1 MKISKLLLST
11 LFAFG
16 LLMTACGSNETP
28 KENSSSG
35 NTESSSIEH
44 QHRFSELHEELAPT
58 FLYEGHIAY
67 YECLECHKYFDINYQ
82 EVDSIVIPK
91 LSNEIVLLVNEQN
104 KGDFTITTLE
114 ENTIVW
120 DINNINLSKDD
131 VISLASKAD
140 NTVTYSYFPNTN
152 TNITEEFKVHNDA
165 DNATINVTYTLNGL
179 YVSISGF
186 EYDGVVIK
194 INDTEYPMNQV
205 TYREED
211 KQTYI
216 YGYAY
221 IKQNDIVTVIDKDN
235 DIIYDYDDL
244 ENDTL
249 WNTFDFHK
257 GDNDEIIFDY
267 QARYGFEF
275 DRGGDKKISIVK
287 TFAPNATNKTAISFE
302 AEKDNVEMVD
312 NNIPQTD
319 PSYDETLWYI
329 KHEAVINSED
339 IVSYIQT
346 NGLHIYSA
354 HITLEINEKFNIAD
368 ITNSSVIKGDHLV
381 SLYCNTVTGN
391 FAIEGD
397 YIKSLKGGAYD
408 VVYMPS
414 CSSIVIYESATTGAD
429 AYLMVNG
436 ESKPLNKDINNVVTY
451 ENLEVKKND
460 YIVFADSAYNTLTIT
475 LSNTIDASICH
486 KMDVSNMTMVYF
498 DKAGTFTLH
507 LDLTSLVLSIDVI
520 EIAPVAMT
528 GGRIYFSKAGNKN
541 LVQNPDNSDELCV
554 KDVQISDISGY
565 AVIYDQDSNM
575 ITPTLSSGSEQYA
588 VFPSS
593 TPLFYITQTGTFD
606 FYINKTTHVLRIEKQ

>member
-1 MKISKLLLST
+1 
-11 LFAFG
+11 
-16 LLMTACGSNETP
+16 
-28 KENSSSG
+28 
-35 NTESSSIEH
+35 
-44 QHRFSELHEELAPT
+44 
-58 FLYEGHIAY
+58 
-67 YECLECHKYFDINYQ
+67 
-82 EVDSIVIPK
+82 
-91 LSNEIVLLVNEQN
+91 
-104 KGDFTITTLE
+104 
-114 ENTIVW
+114 
-120 DINNINLSKDD
+120 
-131 VISLASKAD
+131 
-140 NTVTYSYFPNTN
+140 
-152 TNITEEFKVHNDA
+152 
-165 DNATINVTYTLNGL
+165 
-179 YVSISGF
+179 
-186 EYDGVVIK
+186 
-194 INDTEYPMNQV
+194 MNQV

-235 DIIYDYDDL
+235 DIVYDYDDL

-249 WNTFDFHK
+249 WNTFDFHR

-275 DRGGDKKISIVK
+275 DRGGDKKISITK

-302 AEKDNVEMVD
+302 AEKDNIEMVD

-339 IVSYIQT
+339 IVSYIET
-346 NGLHIYSA
+346 NGLHIHSA

-368 ITNSSVIKGDHLV
+368 ITNSSVIEGDHLV
-381 SLYCNTVTGN
+381 SLYCNIVTGN

-397 YIKSLKGGAYD
+397 YIKSLKGGTYD

-436 ESKPLNKDINNVVTY
+436 EFKPLNKDVNNVVTY

-507 LDLTSLVLSIDVI
+507 LNLTSFELSIDVI
-520 EIAPVAMT
+520 EIAPVTMT

-541 LVQNPDNSDELCV
+541 LVQNPDDSDELCV